1 MPTLY
6 LRNVPESVL
15 ERLER
20 LATAERSSVSAVA
33 VRELDQ
39 VTRRADNSR
48 LLGALPDTGVV
59 LDAIVGSV
67 DDGRASRLSCSMPLL
82 RGPRCSGD
90 GAARAVLAEQQV
102 HAPHLVD
109 AEVGHVPVS
118 ARRGS

>member
-6 LRNVPESVL
+6 LRNVPDSVL

-20 LATAERSSVSAVA
+20 LAAAERSSVSAVA

-48 LLGALPDTGVV
+48 LLAALPDTGIV

-67 DDGRASRLSCSMPLL
+67 DDGRASR
-82 RGPRCSGD
+82 
-90 GAARAVLAEQQV
+90 
-102 HAPHLVD
+102 
-109 AEVGHVPVS
+109 
-118 ARRGS
+118 